1 MDGPLVRARA
11 ARVAR
16 GVTVLAVLAVSSW
29 PSAASAHVGGP
40 TASDAPYYQTLLTGI
55 SPVPAGV
62 SAQVAS
68 NGDWIELTA
77 NGPAEV
83 VISGYGGEPYLRIAA
98 SGVWQNDLSATTYL
112 NQSLFVDA
120 AALNHAPGSAVP
132 AWRRISQ
139 GGTARWHDHRIH
151 WMGVGRPANV
161 VSDPAHLHLIG
172 SWAIPARAGQEPF
185 MIRGTLNWT
194 GKPNQLLG
202 IPTSTAVPLL
212 AAAGIL
218 IAITITTSRTGRR
231 LSRRRS
237 TPARRPEHPD
247 SAPRIRR
254 LLDRSRI
261 GAVPVSARRGAV
273 VAESVL
279 VGMGGWSFGLDAC
292 CVHDWYRL
300 AIDGSY
306 VLNAAGDAEP

>member
-1 MDGPLVRARA
+1 MARA
-11 ARVAR
+11 FFGADRRSPIAHLSSPRPGSPSGGARSPSDYDHERTASAR
-16 GVTVLAVLAVSSW
+16 SGGASRALAQASW

-55 SPVPAGV
+55 SPLPAGV
-62 SAQVAS
+62 SAQVAA

-83 VISGYGGEPYLRIAA
+83 VISGYGGEPYLRVAA

-120 AALNHAPGSAVP
+120 AALNHTSGSAAP

-161 VSDPAHLHLIG
+161 VGDPAHPHVIG
-172 SWAIPARAGQEPF
+172 SWTIPARAGQEPF

-202 IPTSTAVPLL
+202 IPTSTAVPLV

-218 IAITITTSRTGRR
+218 VAITMTVSRTGRR

-237 TPARRPEHPD
+237 TPAPP
-247 SAPRIRR
+247 S
-254 LLDRSRI
+254 
-261 GAVPVSARRGAV
+261 
-273 VAESVL
+273 
-279 VGMGGWSFGLDAC
+279 
-292 CVHDWYRL
+292 
-300 AIDGSY
+300 
-306 VLNAAGDAEP
+306 

>member
-1 MDGPLVRARA
+1 MNGPLARARA
-11 ARVAR
+11 ARAGR
-16 GVTVLAVLAVSSW
+16 GLAALTVMALASW

-40 TASDAPYYQTLLTGI
+40 TASDAPYYQTLMTGI
-55 SPVPAGV
+55 SPLPAGV

-120 AALNHAPGSAVP
+120 AALNHTPGSAAP

-151 WMGVGRPANV
+151 WMGVGRPTTV
-161 VSDPAHLHLIG
+161 VADPAHPHLIG
-172 SWAIPARAGQEPF
+172 SWTIPARAGHEPF

-202 IPTSTAVPLL
+202 IPTSTAVPLA

-218 IAITITTSRTGRR
+218 MVITLTISRTGRQ

-237 TPARRPEHPD
+237 KPGPP
-247 SAPRIRR
+247 P
-254 LLDRSRI
+254 
-261 GAVPVSARRGAV
+261 
-273 VAESVL
+273 
-279 VGMGGWSFGLDAC
+279 
-292 CVHDWYRL
+292 
-300 AIDGSY
+300 
-306 VLNAAGDAEP
+306 